1 MKTEYDEVKE
11 ILIRHMGP
19 QALDA
24 NLDDLVDMGTEL
36 YDELLNYYMESGEMP
51 YGVAKA
57 RTGMPDE
64 WIAERLYDLGLVKEM
79 A

>member
-19 QALDA
+19 LALDA

-36 YDELLNYYMESGEMP
+36 YDELLSYYMESGEMP

>member
-19 QALDA
+19 KALDA